1 MALFSGQGVTP
12 SLKGTTTNV
21 VTLQAGQVQ
30 ILSPAGWYWV
40 KTGLYTSLQQYDPI
54 TGIWRAIGAGDNT
67 AVDHFIYSDGVNYR
81 LANQTGAPVGA
92 LLTNGG
98 SGYTSAPTVTAS
110 AGNSIWRAI
119 VGGAV
124 STTVTITNGGANYT
138 YPPIVQFQV
147 PPSYGVQAT
156 GYATLTNGVVSSVT
170 VTNQGAG
177 YASAPIVQFINDPRE
192 GVNGVTQGYNAAAT
206 CTLTGAGTVTA
217 VLCVDHGQGG
227 LTSLPTLSFA
237 GGGGSSAA
245 ATAIMCW
252 SITSYT
258 AGTAGAGLAGSIA
271 RITAE
276 DAFPTTAA
284 AYTNPFTQSGLVKT
298 RNADIKAP
306 ISGTGITATGAVVY
320 DGGIY
325 TSSPTPLVVPTAS
338 VVTTAPVVTFAM
350 GGQTDTSYIM
360 QT

>member
-21 VTLQAGQVQ
+21 VNLQAGQVQ
-30 ILSPAGWYWV
+30 LLYPAGWYWI
-40 KTGLYTSLQQYDPI
+40 KTGLYTSVQQYDPI

-81 LANQTGAPVGA
+81 IANQTGAPVGA
-92 LLTNGG
+92 LLTNAG
-98 SGYTSAPTVTAS
+98 SGYTSAPVVTAS
-110 AGNSIWRAI
+110 AGGSIWKAI

-124 STTVTITNGGANYT
+124 STTVTVTNGGVNYT
-138 YPPIVQFQV
+138 YPPIVQFQA
-147 PPSYGVQAT
+147 PPPGGVQAT
-156 GYATLTNGVVSSVT
+156 GYATLTSGVVSSVT

-192 GVNGVTQGYNAAAT
+192 GVNGVSTGYNAAAA
-206 CTLTGAGTVTA
+206 CVLTGAGTVTA
-217 VLCVDHGQGG
+217 VLCLDHGQGG
-227 LTSLPTLSFA
+227 LTTLPTLSFA
-237 GGGGSSAA
+237 GGGGASAA

-252 SITSYT
+252 SITAYT
-258 AGTAGAGLAGSIA
+258 AGTAGAGLAGSVA

-276 DAFPTTAA
+276 DAFPTTTP

-306 ISGTGITATGAVVY
+306 ISSNGITATGQIVY

-325 TSSPTPLVVPTAS
+325 TSAPTPLVVPTAS

-350 GGQTDTSYIM
+350 GGQSDTSYIM
-360 QT
+360 QA